1 MRSVM
6 HEAMVTGSRE
16 LKEGVRVRQRGTT
29 PVLNRHHEKR
39 DYGHRVHQAG
49 PPELQ
54 GGYPVAHVLRL
65 RPSIACLASFVMR
78 LW

>member
-1 MRSVM
+1 M
-6 HEAMVTGSRE
+6 HEAVTTVSPE
-16 LKEGVRVRQRGTT
+16 LEEGVRMRQRGAT
-29 PVLNRHHEKR
+29 PVLNRHHKKR
-39 DYGHRVHQAG
+39 DHGHRVQHAG
-49 PPELQ
+49 PPDFH